1 MEKVKNTIKNIFI
14 KGDMVLL
21 ALAVITSVFGLV
33 MIYAASS
40 VGVNSSRNMIIQV
53 GCIFVGILIYL
64 ALTAFD
70 VDILAGQRT
79 LLFLFNAGLI
89 LSLLVWGV
97 EISGNRSWLDLP
109 LLPFNIQ
116 PAEVC
121 KIFFVIILA
130 KTLSV
135 NQTRIS
141 SPRCV
146 FSATFHAGFIFLLYL
161 VISGDMGVGLIFLF
175 AFFIMLYVSGVS
187 GWWFLGGAGLLSVG
201 APIAWQYVFKEYQKN
216 RIRALFDPSI
226 DPNGRGALWQTN
238 LNKQALK
245 NGGLT
250 GMGLFNG
257 RITNSDA
264 LPARHTDSIFSTI
277 GEQLGLV
284 GTIITLLLLLA
295 IVARIIY
302 IGVKSPDFMNR
313 LICIGIASMFFFQI
327 MINVGVCLGLIPV
340 IGLVLPFISYGGS
353 SMLTSFM
360 ALGFVSG
367 IKMHPSRNSN
377 DRYIR
382 PY

>member
-1 MEKVKNTIKNIFI
+1 MEKIKNTIKDIFL

-21 ALAVITSVFGLV
+21 ALAVITSVYGLV

-40 VGVNSSRNMIIQV
+40 SGVNISRNMIIQV
-53 GCIFVGILIYL
+53 GCLFAGVLIYL
-64 ALTAFD
+64 GITAFD

-79 LLFLFNAGLI
+79 LLFIFNAGLI
-89 LSLLVWGV
+89 LLLLVWGIDV
-97 EISGNRSWLDLP
+97 NGNKSWLDFP
-109 LLPFNIQ
+109 FLPFNVQ

-141 SPRCV
+141 SARCV
-146 FSATFHAGFIFLLYL
+146 FSAAFHLGFIFMLYL
-161 VISGDMGVGLIFLF
+161 GISGDMGVGLIF
-175 AFFIMLYVSGVS
+175 AFIFLAMLYVSGVS
-187 GWWFLGGAGLLSVG
+187 GWWFLGGAGLIAVG
-201 APIAWQYVFKEYQKN
+201 APIAWQYIFKEYQKN
-216 RIRALFDPSI
+216 RILALFDPTI
-226 DPNGRGALWQTN
+226 DPTGRGPLWQTN
-238 LNKQALK
+238 LNKKALS

-284 GTIITLLLLLA
+284 GTLITLLLLLA

-327 MINVGVCLGLIPV
+327 LINVGVCLGLIPV
-340 IGLVLPFISYGGS
+340 IGLALPFISYGGS
-353 SMLTSFM
+353 SLLTSFL
-360 ALGFVSG
+360 ALGFVSS
-367 IKMHPSRNSN
+367 IKMHPMRDTSAH
-377 DRYIR
+377 YIR